1 MFHWWL
7 VKRFVL
13 TDRRLLTPPAMMSVI
28 GMALGVA
35 SLSVAMGVVAGFE
48 LTLKTAIIDV
58 FGDVM
63 VVSKGSKEQYVEPMI
78 QKIKAIAPEA
88 ELFTPFVTLEGIVV
102 ASGKLSGVIIQGF
115 DPKTVEKVLNIR
127 SRIVT
132 GEFSLG
138 EENGVPRALVGKAL
152 AKRYGLKI
160 GEPFKIVLPTPSRSN
175 SADFSPKV
183 MTFVLKGVLDL
194 GKIEFD
200 ERYVVTDLKSAQDF
214 AGFGENFSG
223 LRLKLRDSGA
233 AIDVSRRLQAE
244 LGPSFWTKA
253 WPEVES
259 NLFRAVS
266 FERIAIFIVIL
277 TMVVVASFNIASNLF
292 VSVLKR
298 TSDIAILRA
307 LGFTQNDVKRIFVM
321 HGMMI
326 GALGASAGVTLGLL
340 LCWGFVEIQKYV
352 VIMPAETYKVDH
364 VGVDIRPFEIIG
376 IVVASLLIC
385 FMSTYWPARKGSQL
399 DPVEGLRYE

>member
-13 TDRRLLTPPAMMSVI
+13 TDRRLLTPPTMMSVI

-35 SLSVAMGVVAGFE
+35 SLSVAMGVVSGFE

-63 VVSKGSKEQYVEPMI
+63 VVSKGSREQYLEPI
-78 QKIKAIAPEA
+78 VQKVKAIAPETKTY
-88 ELFTPFVTLEGIVV
+88 TPFVTLEGIVV
-102 ASGKLSGVIIQGF
+102 ANGKLSGVIIQGF
-115 DPKTVEKVLNIR
+115 DPKTVEKVLNIG
-127 SRIVT
+127 SRVVS
-132 GEFSLG
+132 GKFSLG
-138 EENGVPRALVGKAL
+138 SDEGVPRALVGKAL
-152 AKRYGLKI
+152 AKRYGLKV
-160 GEPFKIVLPTPSRSN
+160 GETFKVVLPTPSRSN
-175 SADFSPKV
+175 SAEFTPKV
-183 MTFVLKGVLDL
+183 MSFVLSGILDL
-194 GKIEFD
+194 GKVEYD
-200 ERYVVTDLKSAQDF
+200 ERYVVTDIKSAQDF

-223 LRLKLRDSGA
+223 IRIKLDDSNKA
-233 AIDVSRRLQAE
+233 LEVAKRLQMQ
-244 LGPSFWTKA
+244 LGPAFWTKA

-277 TMVVVASFNIASNLF
+277 TMVVVASFNISSNLF

-298 TSDIAILRA
+298 TADISLLRT
-307 LGFTQNDVKRIFVM
+307 LGFTQKDIKKIFMM
-321 HGMMI
+321 HGMLI
-326 GALGASAGVTLGLL
+326 GTLGAIGGVTLGLL
-340 LCWGFVEIQKYV
+340 LCAAFIEIQKHW

-364 VGVDIRPFEIIG
+364 VGVDIRPLEIVG

-385 FMSTYWPARKGSQL
+385 FMSTYWPARKGAQL

>member
-1 MFHWWL
+1 
-7 VKRFVL
+7 
-13 TDRRLLTPPAMMSVI
+13 MMSVI

-63 VVSKGSKEQYVEPMI
+63 IVSKGSKEQFLEPI
-78 QKIKAIAPEA
+78 VQKVKAIAPEA
-88 ELFTPFVTLEGIVV
+88 KTFTPFVTLEGIVV
-102 ASGKLSGVIIQGF
+102 SNGKLSGVIIQGF
-115 DPKTVEKVLNIR
+115 DAKTVEKVLNIR
-127 SRIVT
+127 SRIVN
-132 GEFSLG
+132 GSFSLG
-138 EENGVPRALVGKAL
+138 DENGIPRALVGKAL
-152 AKRYGLKI
+152 AKKYGFKV
-160 GEPFKIVLPTPSRSN
+160 GETFKVVLPTPSRSN
-175 SADFSPKV
+175 SAEFSPKV
-183 MTFVLKGVLDL
+183 MTFFLTGVLDL
-194 GKIEFD
+194 GKVEFD
-200 ERYVVTDLKSAQDF
+200 ERYVVTDIKSAQDF

-223 LRLKLRDSGA
+223 IRVKLEDSGA
-233 AIDVSRRLQAE
+233 ALDVARRLQMQ
-244 LGPSFWTKA
+244 LGPAFWTKA

-307 LGFTQNDVKRIFVM
+307 LGFSKNDVKKIFVI

-326 GALGASAGVTLGLL
+326 GTIGAIAGVTLGLL
-340 LCWGFVEIQKYV
+340 LCVAFVQIQKYW

-364 VGVDIRPFEIIG
+364 VGVDIRPIEIIG
-376 IVVASLLIC
+376 IVLSSLLIC
-385 FMSTYWPARKGSQL
+385 FMSTYWPARKGSNL

>member
-152 AKRYGLKI
+152 AKRY
-160 GEPFKIVLPTPSRSN
+160 
-175 SADFSPKV
+175 
-183 MTFVLKGVLDL
+183 
-194 GKIEFD
+194 
-200 ERYVVTDLKSAQDF
+200 
-214 AGFGENFSG
+214 
-223 LRLKLRDSGA
+223 
-233 AIDVSRRLQAE
+233 
-244 LGPSFWTKA
+244 
-253 WPEVES
+253 
-259 NLFRAVS
+259 
-266 FERIAIFIVIL
+266 
-277 TMVVVASFNIASNLF
+277 
-292 VSVLKR
+292 
-298 TSDIAILRA
+298 
-307 LGFTQNDVKRIFVM
+307 
-321 HGMMI
+321 
-326 GALGASAGVTLGLL
+326 
-340 LCWGFVEIQKYV
+340 
-352 VIMPAETYKVDH
+352 
-364 VGVDIRPFEIIG
+364 
-376 IVVASLLIC
+376 
-385 FMSTYWPARKGSQL
+385 
-399 DPVEGLRYE
+399 